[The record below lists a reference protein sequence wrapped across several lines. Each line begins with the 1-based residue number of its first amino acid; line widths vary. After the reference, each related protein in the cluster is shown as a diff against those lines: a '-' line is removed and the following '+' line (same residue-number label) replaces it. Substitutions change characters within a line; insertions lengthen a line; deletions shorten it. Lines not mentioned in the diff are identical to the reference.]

1 DSQIKIFIAV
11 YFLTGILTV
20 FTSNDVVILT
30 LTPFVIYFSKHV
42 KINPIPY
49 LFSILTASNTFS
61 IILIIGNPTN
71 IYIASTLNVDFFEYL
86 KVMFL
91 PGLVAGFMGFFMN
104 FFVFRKLLKQPMEKV
119 DGAVK
124 LLEPKLVIVSSIILL
139 MTIVL

>member
-1 DSQIKIFIAV
+1 FSDSSMNPVKLVILFIFLTIISILLDEVGLFKFLSYKVIDWFKDSQIKIFIAV

-91 PGLVAGFMGFFMN
+91 PG
-104 FFVFRKLLKQPMEKV
+104 
-119 DGAVK
+119 
-124 LLEPKLVIVSSIILL
+124 
-139 MTIVL
+139 